1 MKSRISKATLSVLF
15 VANFL
20 IVMPLANACAPG
32 EGVGVSVNA
41 TTGEQIT
48 YCIPAAPAP
57 GVDYNPQTNPSAPPP
72 ETVLN
77 REQAAQQRRDYEAA
91 AAAAAAIE
99 RDRIAASTPVVPR
112 VIDPTDP
119 LPTIASG
126 EKVPG
131 TVVSGQQE
139 ITCPAG
145 SGRGIE
151 VNATTGAVSTSCIK
165 NFVPQAELDA
175 RSLQDKQIKTAQEE
189 AKKLSEE
196 WNAANPGKQKCFS
209 YSIGNQ
215 SGGVCA
221 NPVKVVTEEQIT
233 VTTKTPLPTILIDPF
248 PTVSNGQVVP
258 GTKVSGQ
265 KEITCPAGSGRG
277 IEVNATTGGV
287 STSCIKSWIAPEVIL
302 QQIAVEESINKSK
315 LAALELSKIWN
326 AENPG
331 QQKCFSYGVVSQTSQ
346 LTENG
351 AVCANPITNS
361 LNSEIIE
368 VIQSVDP
375 SSTPNVNDVAIPK
388 VLVLGNADSN
398 FIRIESSAKN
408 ITASAV
414 KAGAKTVKLAVNENE
429 VGIKEI
435 ALPEKLIGYTVKVT
449 ENKKVISAIKL
460 GSTTYTPEGDRTTN
474 LGITTYNSNGT
485 SKKTSGSS
493 TYSSNGMAATK
504 IGLTTYQTSGLTSKQ
519 VGETTLFSD
528 GQQFQSV
535 K

>member
-1 MKSRISKATLSVLF
+1 MKPRFSKVAVSILF
-15 VANFL
+15 IANFL
-20 IVMPLANACAPG
+20 VVIPSATACAPG
-32 EGVGVSVNA
+32 EGRGVSVNA

-57 GVDYNPQTNPSAPPP
+57 GVDYNPQTNPSAPPA
-72 ETVLN
+72 ETVLT

-91 AAAAAAIE
+91 AAAAAAAE
-99 RDRIAASTPVVPR
+99 RDRIAASTPIVPR

-119 LPTIASG
+119 LPTIANG

-139 ITCPAG
+139 ITCPIG

-175 RSLQDKQIKTAQEE
+175 RALQDNQIKSAQEE

-215 SGGVCA
+215 GGGVCA

-233 VTTKTPLPTILIDPF
+233 VTTKTPLPTILVDPF

-277 IEVNATTGGV
+277 IEVNATTGAV
-287 STSCIKSWIAPEVIL
+287 STSCIKSWTAPEVIL

-331 QQKCFSYGVVSQTSQ
+331 QQKCFSYGVVSQNSQ
-346 LTENG
+346 QTESG

-368 VIQSVDP
+368 VIQSAGP
-375 SSTPNVNDVAIPK
+375 SGTPNINDVAIPK
-388 VLVLGNADSN
+388 VLVLGNEENN
-398 FIRIESSAKN
+398 FIRIESSAKS

-435 ALPEKLIGYTVKVT
+435 VLPEKLIGYTVKVS
-449 ENKKVISAIKL
+449 ENKKLISAIKL
-460 GSTTYTPEGDRTTN
+460 GSTTYTADGDRTTN
-474 LGITTYNSNGT
+474 LGITTYNSSGVG
-485 SKKTSGSS
+485 KKTAGLA
-493 TYSSNGMAATK
+493 TYYSDGMAATK
-504 IGLTTYQTSGLTSKQ
+504 IGLTTYQTGGLTSQK
-519 VGETTLFSD
+519 VGETTFFSD
-528 GQQFQSV
+528 GQQFQSL

>member
-1 MKSRISKATLSVLF
+1 MRKTKSRLILSTTLLSAGIYF
-15 VANFL
+15 VPA
-20 IVMPLANACAPG
+20 ANACAPG
-32 EGVGVSVNA
+32 EGRGISVNA

-48 YCIPAAPAP
+48 YCIPAAPTP
-57 GVDYNPQTNPSAPPP
+57 GFDYNPQTNPSAPPA
-72 ETVLN
+72 ETVLT

-91 AAAAAAIE
+91 AAAAAAAE
-99 RDRIAASTPVVPR
+99 RERIAASTPIVPR
-112 VIDPTDP
+112 VVDPTDP
-119 LPTIASG
+119 LPTIANG

-165 NFVPQAELDA
+165 NFVPQAELEA
-175 RSLQDKQIKTAQEE
+175 RATQDQQIKAAQEE
-189 AKKLSEE
+189 ARKLSEE

-209 YSIGNQ
+209 FSIGDQ

-221 NPVKVVTEEQIT
+221 NPVKVVTEDQIT
-233 VTTKTPLPTILIDPF
+233 ETTKTPLPTILVDPF

-277 IEVNATTGGV
+277 IEVNATTGAV
-287 STSCIKSWIAPEVIL
+287 STSCIKSWTAPEVIL
-302 QQIAVEESINKSK
+302 QQIALEESINKSK

-331 QQKCFSYGVVSQTSQ
+331 LQKCFSYGVVSQDSQ
-346 LTENG
+346 QTESG

-368 VIQSVDP
+368 VIQSVGP
-375 SSTPNVNDVAIPK
+375 SGTSNIDDVVIPK
-388 VLVLGNADSN
+388 VLVLGNEDNN
-398 FIRIESSAKN
+398 FIRIESSTKS

-435 ALPEKLIGYTVKVT
+435 TLPEKLIGYTVKVR
-449 ENKKVISAIKL
+449 ENKKLISEIKL
-460 GSTTYTPEGDRTTN
+460 GSTIYTAEGDRTTN
-474 LGITTYNSNGT
+474 LGITTYTSSGV
-485 SKKTSGSS
+485 SKKTSGSA
-493 TYSSNGMAATK
+493 TYYSDGIAATK
-504 IGLTTYQTSGLTSKQ
+504 IGLTTYQTSGLISQK
-519 VGETTLFSD
+519 VGQTTFFSD
-528 GQQFQSV
+528 GQQFQSL

>member
-1 MKSRISKATLSVLF
+1 MKTRISKVILSILF

-20 IVMPLANACAPG
+20 MITPSVNACAPG
-32 EGVGVSVNA
+32 ESSGVSVNA

-57 GVDYNPQTNPSAPPP
+57 GVDYNPQTNPSAPPA
-72 ETVLN
+72 ETVLT
-77 REQAAQQRRDYEAA
+77 REQAAQQRREYEAA

-112 VIDPTDP
+112 VIDPSDP

-175 RSLQDKQIKTAQEE
+175 RALQDSQIKTAQEE

-196 WNAANPGKQKCFS
+196 WNTANPGKQKCFS

-233 VTTKTPLPTILIDPF
+233 VTTKTPLPTILVDPF

-277 IEVNATTGGV
+277 IEVNATSGAV
-287 STSCIKSWIAPEVIL
+287 STSCIKSWISPEVIL

-331 QQKCFSYGVVSQTSQ
+331 QQKCFSYGVVSQTTQ
-346 LTENG
+346 LTESG

-368 VIQSVDP
+368 VIQS
-375 SSTPNVNDVAIPK
+375 SSPTGTTNVNNVAIPK
-388 VLVLGNADSN
+388 VLVLGNEDN
-398 FIRIESSAKN
+398 NYIRVESDAKSLS
-408 ITASAV
+408 ASAV
-414 KAGAKTVKLAVNENE
+414 KSGAKTVKLAVSENE

-435 ALPEKLIGYTVKVT
+435 ALPEKLIGYTIKLT
-449 ENKKVISAIKL
+449 ENKKVISSIKL
-460 GSTTYTPEGDRTTN
+460 GSTTYTSEGNRITN
-474 LGITTYNSNGT
+474 LGITSYNSNGS
-485 SKKTSGSS
+485 SKTTLGSTTYFSSGMVS
-493 TYSSNGMAATK
+493 TK
-504 IGLTTYQTSGLTSKQ
+504 IGSTTYQSNGLTSQ
-519 VGETTLFSD
+519 QIGTTTYFSD
-528 GQQFQSV
+528 GQLYQSL

>member
-32 EGVGVSVNA
+32 EGRGVSVNA

-57 GVDYNPQTNPSAPPP
+57 GVDYNPQTNPSAPPA
-72 ETVLN
+72 ETVLT

-151 VNATTGAVSTSCIK
+151 VNATTVAVSTSCIK

-175 RSLQDKQIKTAQEE
+175 RALQDKQIKTAQEE

-196 WNAANPGKQKCFS
+196 WNAANPGRQKCFS

-233 VTTKTPLPTILIDPF
+233 VTTKTPLPTILASAEFEYDNFVIYPNPSTDIFNVKIGDMQPQ
-248 PTVSNGQVVP
+248 N
-258 GTKVSGQ
+258 
-265 KEITCPAGSGRG
+265 
-277 IEVNATTGGV
+277 IEVTDISGKILFSKKEFDNSGGE
-287 STSCIKSWIAPEVIL
+287 I
-302 QQIAVEESINKSK
+302 QINLSNVAKGVYFIK
-315 LAALELSKIWN
+315 LATDKKSVVKKI
-326 AENPG
+326 
-331 QQKCFSYGVVSQTSQ
+331 V
-346 LTENG
+346 
-351 AVCANPITNS
+351 
-361 LNSEIIE
+361 
-368 VIQSVDP
+368 
-375 SSTPNVNDVAIPK
+375 
-388 VLVLGNADSN
+388 
-398 FIRIESSAKN
+398 KN
-408 ITASAV
+408 
-414 KAGAKTVKLAVNENE
+414 
-429 VGIKEI
+429 
-435 ALPEKLIGYTVKVT
+435 
-449 ENKKVISAIKL
+449 
-460 GSTTYTPEGDRTTN
+460 
-474 LGITTYNSNGT
+474 
-485 SKKTSGSS
+485 
-493 TYSSNGMAATK
+493 
-504 IGLTTYQTSGLTSKQ
+504 
-519 VGETTLFSD
+519 
-528 GQQFQSV
+528 
-535 K
+535 